1 MATMV
6 RISKHPITEFERL
19 DHAAPIGL
27 FDSGVGGLTVARH
40 IQAELPAERLLYI
53 ADSAYAPYG
62 TKTAA
67 EVEQR
72 AVALAGYLH
81 RRQVKAIVVACNTA
95 TAAAITRLRSLFSIP
110 IIGMEPA
117 VKPAVSMT
125 RTGVI
130 GVLATAGTLNSDKF
144 SRLQTE
150 YGCGVQIITQACPGL
165 VELVES
171 GDLDGIETRQL
182 AAEYLGNLIFR
193 GADTIVLGCT
203 HYPFLLPLFREIAGP
218 DVRILDTGI
227 PVSKEVR
234 RQLEIRNLVAQPGKI
249 GGLEILC
256 SGNAELARNTT
267 SKLMGHSLNVSP
279 LEVLDDGV

>member
-1 MATMV
+1 METSAG
-6 RISKHPITEFERL
+6 ISQDPITEFDQL
-19 DHAAPIGL
+19 HDAAPIGL

-40 IQAELPAERLLYI
+40 IQRELPSERLLYI

-72 AVALAGYLH
+72 AVTLSGYLVG
-81 RRQVKAIVVACNTA
+81 RRVKALVVACNTA
-95 TAAAITRLRSLFSIP
+95 TAAAITRLRSLYSIP

-150 YGCGVQIITQACPGL
+150 YGCGVRIITQACPGL

-171 GDLDGIETRQL
+171 GNLDGIETRRL
-182 AAEYLGNLIFR
+182 AAEYLGNLISR

-203 HYPFLLPLFREIAGP
+203 HYPFLLPLFRQIAGP

-227 PVSKEVR
+227 PVSKEIR

-249 GGLEILC
+249 GSLEILS
-256 SGNAELARNTT
+256 SGNTELARNIT
-267 SKLMGHSLNVSP
+267 SKLLGHSLNVSR
-279 LEVLDDGV
+279 LDGLDDGV